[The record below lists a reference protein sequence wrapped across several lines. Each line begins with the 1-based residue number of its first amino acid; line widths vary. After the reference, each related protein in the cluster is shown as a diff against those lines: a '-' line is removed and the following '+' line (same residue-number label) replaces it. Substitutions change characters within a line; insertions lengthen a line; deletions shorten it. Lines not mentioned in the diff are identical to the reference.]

1 MKKYRKNYTFDKAT
15 IETLEGF
22 KNSSEV
28 LRLLVASLN
37 PLADREGIRNKL
49 KELKK

>member
-15 IETLEGF
+15 IEVLEGF
-22 KNSSEV
+22 NNHSEV

-37 PLADREGIRNKL
+37 PLSNREGIKERLMKL
-49 KELKK
+49 KK

>member
-22 KNSSEV
+22 KNHSEV

-37 PLADREGIRNKL
+37 PLADREGIKENLKKL
-49 KELKK
+49 KK

>member
-15 IETLEGF
+15 IETLDGF
-22 KNSSEV
+22 TNSSEV

-37 PLADREGIRNKL
+37 PIANRDGIKEQLKKL
-49 KELKK
+49 KR

>member
-15 IETLEGF
+15 IETLECF
-22 KNSSEV
+22 KNHSEV

-37 PLADREGIRNKL
+37 PFADREGI
-49 KELKK
+49 KENLKKLRK